1 MLKADFDLAI
11 IGAGIVGLA
20 TGLAISERRPELSI
34 VVMEK
39 EDDVAKHQTG
49 HNSGVVHSGIYYR
62 PGTLRARLCVEG
74 VKLLRQFCEE
84 QELPYD
90 RCGKV
95 IVATHEEEL
104 PRLEALFERG
114 QQNGVP
120 GLELIGPERLREI
133 EPNAAGIKAIWS
145 PNTAIT
151 DYGKIARRYAD
162 LLKGRGVHFQFG
174 SEVTGIREADG
185 LTRIATSSGE
195 IRSRYLINCAGLYSD
210 EVARMAG
217 HKPDVQVVPFRGE
230 YYMLRPERRDL
241 VRGTIYPVPDPTFP
255 FLGVH
260 LTSTVD
266 GEVEAG
272 PNAVFA
278 FAREGYG
285 WTRINPRE
293 LAQSLRY
300 PGVWQLARK
309 HWRVAAYEYYRS
321 FSKRA
326 FVQSLQRLVPSLREE
341 DVVRHGAGVRAQA
354 LNKDGSLADEFVII
368 SSDRSL
374 HVLNAPSPAATASL
388 AIGRHLAGE
397 LLELTAA

>member
-11 IGAGIVGLA
+11 VGAGIVGLA
-20 TGLAISERRPELSI
+20 TGLAISRRQPQLSI
-34 VVMEK
+34 AVIEK
-39 EDDVAKHQTG
+39 ESDVARHQTG

-74 VKLLRQFCEE
+74 VKLLREFCEE
-84 QELPYD
+84 QGLPYD

-95 IVATHEEEL
+95 IVATDEEEL

-114 QQNGVP
+114 TRNGVP

-133 EPNAAGIKAIWS
+133 EPHAAGIRAIWS
-145 PNTAIT
+145 PNTAIV
-151 DYGKIARRYAD
+151 DYGAIARRYAE
-162 LLKGRGVHFQFG
+162 LLRENGAHFQFG
-174 SEVTGIREADG
+174 TRVTGISETKG
-185 LTRIATSSGE
+185 LLRIATTEGE
-195 IRSRYLINCAGLYSD
+195 IRSRYLINCSGLYSD

-217 HKPDVQVVPFRGE
+217 HQPTVQVVPFRGE
-230 YYMLRPERRDL
+230 YYKLRPERRDL
-241 VRGTIYPVPDPTFP
+241 VRGTIYPVPDPAFP

-326 FVQSLQRLVPSLREE
+326 FVRSLQRLVPELQEE

-354 LNKDGSLADEFVII
+354 LNRDGSLADEFVII
-368 SSDRSL
+368 SSERSL

-388 AIGRHLAGE
+388 AIGRHLAAQVPE
-397 LLELTAA
+397 LVAA